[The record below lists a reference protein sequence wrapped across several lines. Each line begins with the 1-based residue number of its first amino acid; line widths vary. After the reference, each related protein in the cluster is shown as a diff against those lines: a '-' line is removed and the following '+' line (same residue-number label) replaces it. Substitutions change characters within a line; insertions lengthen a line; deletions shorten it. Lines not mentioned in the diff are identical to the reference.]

1 MTKFSSQ
8 EYLRYTRHIQLS
20 SIGVNGQSKLKNAH
34 VLIVG
39 CGGLGAPVSLYLA
52 AAGIGNITLIDGDVV
67 ELSNLQ
73 RQITFSENDIGKSK
87 AQCTQ
92 KRLQSL
98 NSDILVTAIN
108 QPLSTD
114 NAEALIK
121 TADLVLDCTDN
132 FSTRYLINDLCKL
145 NNTAWIYAS
154 VYQSSGQCAL
164 FTPDQS
170 CFRCLFPSPPQ
181 EALDCNSA
189 GVLGVLPGL
198 LGTLQAT
205 EALKVLAGT
214 PSAISNTLLL
224 VETDDMHFQKM
235 ALQQDKNCACCNN
248 DSFTFNPSSSDYQ
261 IQPPS
266 SDVLIHSIAAA
277 DFKEWKKRD
286 DVLLIDVRDK
296 NENEAFNLGGEHIP
310 LHQLSSSIPASLAL
324 FVSLASTA
332 SFDKKKTIIL
342 YCQSGVRS
350 QQACQLL
357 RDQNIEAFSVV
368 GGIAQ
373 IIRY

>member
-1 MTKFSSQ
+1 MTEFSHQ

-20 SIGVNGQSKLKNAH
+20 SIGVNGQSKLKKSH

-52 AAGIGNITLIDGDVV
+52 AAGVGCITLIDGDVV

-87 AQCTQ
+87 AECTQ
-92 KRLQSL
+92 QRLQSL
-98 NSDILVTAIN
+98 NSDIHITAIN
-108 QPLSTD
+108 QPLSPD

-121 TADLVLDCTDN
+121 AADLVLDCTDN
-132 FSTRYLINDLCKL
+132 FATRYLVNDLCKL

-170 CFRCLFPSPPQ
+170 CFRCLFPNPPLD
-181 EALDCNSA
+181 ALDCNSA

-224 VETDDMHFQKM
+224 VEADDMHFQKM
-235 ALQQDKNCACCNN
+235 ALQQDKNCDCCNN
-248 DSFTFNPSSSDYQ
+248 DSFAFDPLSSHYQ
-261 IQPPS
+261 IQDVS
-266 SDVLIHSIAAA
+266 SDVYMYSIAAA
-277 DFKEWKKRD
+277 DFKEWSKRD

-296 NENEAFNLGGEHIP
+296 NENAAFNLGGEHIP
-310 LHQLSSSIPASLAL
+310 LHQLSSSTSASLESIA
-324 FVSLASTA
+324 SL
-332 SFDKKKTIIL
+332 DKNKTIIL

-357 RDQNIEAFSVV
+357 RDQNIEAFSVA